1 MIRVQIHKHINCEPI
16 SDFIYFMKINL
27 NSNDTYKTN
36 QKETKYNTKK
46 NKMLSV
52 RFEF

>member
-1 MIRVQIHKHINCEPI
+1 MCDMFRYKNTLSDPI